1 MCFFLNMKKIF
12 ASFNND
18 YQAIIGQYIVFFFAP
33 IGYLIAGVGI
43 MVMFDFIT
51 GVAAAKKR
59 GEKILSGGFY
69 RTFVKYVLYS
79 IGIIATRLLEIML
92 KDQIKIPFSSILA
105 GFILVVEYK
114 SVMENISLATGV
126 NVWDWVKDKIANIH
140 PKKDK

>member
-1 MCFFLNMKKIF
+1 MRKLLAIT
-12 ASFNND
+12 ND
-18 YQAIIGQYIVFFFAP
+18 YQAIIAQYLVFFFAP

-43 MVMFDFIT
+43 MVMFDFVT

-79 IGIIATRLLEIML
+79 IGILATRLLEIIL
-92 KDQIKIPFSSILA
+92 KEQIKIPFASILA

-126 NVWDWVKDKIANIH
+126 NVWDWVKDKIASIH
-140 PKKDK
+140 PKKNK